1 VTTAFHA
8 VGRHTNMTETDIS
21 MKNVGEKLSQLEA
34 KTLEL
39 RFLTRV
45 TMDLRSYRKMIG
57 VKNYD

>member
-1 VTTAFHA
+1 
-8 VGRHTNMTETDIS
+8 

-39 RFLTRV
+39 RFLERV
-45 TMDLRSYRKMIG
+45 TMDLKSYRKMIG

>member
-1 VTTAFHA
+1 MA
-8 VGRHTNMTETDIS
+8 ETDIS
-21 MKNVGEKLSQLEA
+21 LKNVGEKLSQLEA

-45 TMDLRSYRKMIG
+45 TMDLRSYKKMIG

>member
-1 VTTAFHA
+1 MTGSHA
-8 VGRHTNMTETDIS
+8 VGRNTTMTKDNIPIKS
-21 MKNVGEKLSQLEA
+21 ICEKLSQLEA

-57 VKNYD
+57 VKNCD

>member
-1 VTTAFHA
+1 MTASHAASRNTTMAEDNIA
-8 VGRHTNMTETDIS
+8 I
-21 MKNVGEKLSQLEA
+21 KNICEKLSQLEA

-45 TMDLRSYRKMIG
+45 TMGIKSYRKMIG